1 MNLDSQVYKMKVMHI
16 RYYLEVLSEYDEFR
30 GRVSRKKFWMFVLV
44 SLIISIILIFIN
56 IGIFLVY
63 SVLVTL
69 PSLGVT
75 VRRLH
80 DTNRSGWFLLI
91 ELVPVIGGIYLLILC
106 AEEGIPDENDY
117 GKKPVK

>member
-91 ELVPVIGGIYLLILC
+91 ELVPVIGGIYLLIIC
-106 AEEGIPDENDY
+106 AEEGTLGENDY
-117 GKKPVK
+117 GKKPEK

>member
-117 GKKPVK
+117 GKKPEK

>member
-1 MNLDSQVYKMKVMHI
+1 MKVI
-16 RYYLEVLSEYDEFR
+16 DINYYLEVLREYDVFK